1 MECGYVQCGRDLK
14 DKIFRVGH
22 LGALTFDDNDRL
34 VEAMKQALERL

>member
-1 MECGYVQCGRDLK
+1 MSKWRRFEG
-14 DKIFRVGH
+14 KIFRVGH